1 MSVMSPRLATT
12 VESCTAAAL
21 STDARDKYF
30 LSYVGEGSPGG
41 AAFRAGTERGRCG
54 EVSELMQICVC
65 GLHGYSSTVMYCRKF
80 AFRTREMS
88 SCLMI

>member
-1 MSVMSPRLATT
+1 MSPRLATT

-41 AAFRAGTERGRCG
+41 AAFRAGTERGRSG
-54 EVSELMQICVC
+54 EVSELIQICVC
-65 GLHGYSSTVMYCRKF
+65 GLNGSSSIEMHCGHF
-80 AFRTREMS
+80 AFRTRERIVA
-88 SCLMI
+88 LRLVK

>member
-1 MSVMSPRLATT
+1 MSPRLATT

-41 AAFRAGTERGRCG
+41 AAFRAGTERVRSG
-54 EVSELMQICVC
+54 EVSEVIQICVC
-65 GLHGYSSTVMYCRKF
+65 GLNGSSSIEMHCGHF

>member
-1 MSVMSPRLATT
+1 MSPRLATT

-41 AAFRAGTERGRCG
+41 AAFRAGMERGRSG
-54 EVSELMQICVC
+54 EVSELIQICVC
-65 GLHGYSSTVMYCRKF
+65 GLNGSSSIEMHCGHF
-80 AFRTREMS
+80 AFRTRERIVA
-88 SCLMI
+88 LRLVK